1 MKAKY
6 IPVIFWA
13 LCILLATNNYNFQSL
28 LFAQEIDFN
37 IRLFPNLSDLFITSD
52 IHLQSKTYVFQKIG
66 HALSFGILFLLLA
79 RTLADNRKAIILASL
94 FAFFTEFLQLFF
106 ERSGRLF
113 DVLIDI
119 GGIYLAYRLSAYVK
133 AEGGLVPAFWNTIQK
148 IAGAFADEKPR

>member
-6 IPVIFWA
+6 IPVVLWA
-13 LCILLATNNYNFQSL
+13 LCILVATNNYNFQSL

-37 IRLFPNLSDLFITSD
+37 IRLFPNFSDLFITSD
-52 IHLQSKTYVFQKIG
+52 IHLESKTYVFQKTG
-66 HALSFGILFLLLA
+66 HALSFGILFLILA
-79 RTLADNRKAIILASL
+79 KTIANNGKAIVLASL

-106 ERSGRLF
+106 ERSGRLS

-133 AEGGLVPAFWNTIQK
+133 AQGGPGPAFWKTVQK
-148 IAGAFADEKPR
+148 IAGAFADEKQR